1 MIVEY
6 KKIISCLLVVIM
18 FSSCEKKFDFDDY
31 DVTLANLFSGYGEDM
46 EKDIKF
52 LNEKAK
58 TKQSMLLSSPSN
70 RMDSLNTIIDNYY
83 NYLNELDLKSEKLN
97 KNLFYDEDIL
107 TEEGKI
113 FKETSERFLT
123 DLNILLKNKDLKYYI
138 NHYFRVEDVK
148 NEENFYFVYIEYDYF
163 GIAYPTVKFLIKKR
177 KYDLMMFKNEILNFY
192 LTERN

>member
-52 LNEKAK
+52 LNEKVK

-123 DLNILLKNKDLKYYI
+123 DLNLLLKNKDLKDYL
-138 NHYFRVEDVK
+138 NHYFSVEDVK
-148 NEENFYFVYIEYDYF
+148 NEENLYFVYMEYHYL
-163 GIAYPTVKFLIKKR
+163 GIPYPTFKFLIKKR
-177 KYDLMMFKNEILNFY
+177 KYDLMMFKNEILSFY